1 MLNKQS
7 TNLKNEYT
15 LFFQLGKKPKQPKS
29 ENTHKKMRAT
39 IIG

>member
-15 LFFQLGKKPKQPKS
+15 LFFQLGKKPKQPKR
-29 ENTHKKMRAT
+29 EHTKKMRAT
-39 IIG
+39 VIG